1 MLIYVTAIFKPL
13 FEGLTGDEEA
23 AGSYLRSS
31 GILAALIVIGI
42 GLILYFVN
50 LAWNRSRG
58 VERTEVFATI
68 PPD

>member
-1 MLIYVTAIFKPL
+1 MKKR
-13 FEGLTGDEEA
+13 GLL
-23 AGSYLRSS
+23 LRSS
-31 GILAALIVIGI
+31 GILAALIVLGI